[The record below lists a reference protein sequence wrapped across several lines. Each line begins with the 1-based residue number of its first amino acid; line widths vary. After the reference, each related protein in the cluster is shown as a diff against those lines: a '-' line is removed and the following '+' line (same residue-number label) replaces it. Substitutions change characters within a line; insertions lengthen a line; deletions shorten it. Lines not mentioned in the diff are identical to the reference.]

1 MEKINTKWGYLRETE
16 ALARKAGIDKNTGLH
31 RTGLE
36 SYLKVIFPNIKDWI
50 HDQPIELEL
59 DRKMLRTRP
68 DYRSETLKL
77 IIEFDG
83 IQHYTKPDV
92 ILRDEESTRNY
103 IALRYKVVRIPYFI
117 QLTNDAVKKMFDVEV
132 EEQLFDGSVP
142 SLSASDGSPAYLC
155 NAGLERMAWEFT
167 KFPDQYDVNIRAL
180 KALNNEALTGASLLE
195 KAYEKC
201 WSII

>member
-1 MEKINTKWGYLRETE
+1 MGSRWGHLRETE

-50 HDQPIELEL
+50 HDRVTGLIY
-59 DRKMLRTRP
+59 DGKKLRTRP
-68 DYRSETLKL
+68 DYRSEERGI

-83 IQHYTKPDV
+83 IQHYTKPDI
-92 ILRDEESTRNY
+92 ILKDYETTRIYESRGYT
-103 IALRYKVVRIPYFI
+103 VVRIPYFI
-117 QLTNDAVKKMFDVEV
+117 QQTNDAVKKMFDVEV

-155 NAGLERMAWEFT
+155 NAGLERMAREFT
-167 KFPDQYDVNIRAL
+167 SFPDQYDVNIRAL